1 MSCNTCD
8 QLQTD
13 LERYMCKYQKAMRAL
28 ESLTPSGSEFVG
40 DVERCLSHVRDRIE
54 TQHRL
59 ILKFSHQAKELKAKL
74 ATTTTAEVADIVG
87 CVVRLVAEIEPRSF
101 SRSKPC

>member
-1 MSCNTCD
+1 
-8 QLQTD
+8 
-13 LERYMCKYQKAMRAL
+13 MCKYQKAMRAL

-74 ATTTTAEVADIVG
+74 ATTTTAA
-87 CVVRLVAEIEPRSF
+87 RYEIEATGMLRDAGTK
-101 SRSKPC
+101 SKGGVS